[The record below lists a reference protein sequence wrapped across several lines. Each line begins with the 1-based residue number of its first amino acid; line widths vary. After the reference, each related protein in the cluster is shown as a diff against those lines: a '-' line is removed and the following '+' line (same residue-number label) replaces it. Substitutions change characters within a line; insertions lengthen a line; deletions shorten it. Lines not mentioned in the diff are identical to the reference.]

1 MGVVISAGSFN
12 VRPYSAHS
20 YRCIIPY
27 ENQLY
32 INHFQPFAPS
42 PTTFT
47 MCNAIEKNLIAYAC
61 IYFALN
67 IVKMVRMLKD
77 YGNLLAT

>member
-1 MGVVISAGSFN
+1 
-12 VRPYSAHS
+12 
-20 YRCIIPY
+20 
-27 ENQLY
+27 
-32 INHFQPFAPS
+32 
-42 PTTFT
+42 
-47 MCNAIEKNLIAYAC
+47 MCNAIEKNLIAYAR